1 MKFYIIIFACLH
13 RIYFS
18 SVFNISGVIHKVIT
32 ILSFSCNSLFF
43 LCLSSPSII
52 SPLFLSPPTTLLPLF
67 LLLLL
72 LSPPTSLPS
81 PSHSQVHDECDVGWQ
96 RLVVHR
102 RRLPGEPEAGGHC
115 SQQGQ
120 RVGEGRIYISVRVKL
135 PLRLMEEF

>member
-1 MKFYIIIFACLH
+1 MKFNIILFACLH
-13 RIYFS
+13 HIYFS

-52 SPLFLSPPTTLLPLF
+52 SPLFLSPPAT

-72 LSPPTSLPS
+72 LSPTALPS

-102 RRLPGEPEAGGHC
+102 RRLPGKPEAGGHC

-135 PLRLMEEF
+135 PLRLMEEFQ